1 MKRRLNINSSYID
14 VNIKDEVVPY
24 LTHAGEAVFTE
35 QFEGCYCM
43 TKKIKISLQIFH
55 VTGPRKYFFYF
66 EHSLL

>member
-14 VNIKDEVVPY
+14 VNSKDEVVPY

-43 TKKIKISLQIFH
+43 TKKNKNQSSNFPCYWAKK
-55 VTGPRKYFFYF
+55 VFFLF
-66 EHSLL
+66 